1 MLIDKNK
8 NIIVTDTLVIESN
21 TFYLWS
27 TSNFNIEIVSV
38 EKSKLKH
45 GSNLE
50 CSIYSCTDANTQPVN
65 SSKFVNLE
73 NYGYTVFVPSS
84 DWRITIRCYNSD
96 WSQTLTLH
104 TVFEDSIAN
113 PYESDKYARLLTNFN
128 LPNYTILK
136 DILLDSNSKTDIIKR
151 LLLDFR
157 DILQTRGTIQSIKS
171 FLKFM
176 GFTDERIRVIPETQP
191 VDPST
196 TVDGIRIK
204 TGDYYV
210 LLDMFTDGSN
220 DGVITL
226 NRKNM
231 PAAKLRDFNI
241 EQTLVN
247 AIAIANTY
255 FTGIEQDIVF
265 IGLNTTVNVPSFKH
279 ITTQPLRIHEQHIV
293 PDNFEFTFSWLNPLN
308 LLQVE
313 NSENE
318 YVRDYQNTVIS
329 RVKKSRYTQGVRK
342 LYRSNF
348 MYLSK
353 DAHLS
358 TEIPNSPV
366 FEIKQLINKND
377 NEITRDTTST
387 YGCCISF
394 DLLEHIIDW
403 RKYSDIQLLR
413 VTIQSEEDPL
423 IRHEVENK
431 KQFLF
436 VITELGRYRLRVDIQ
451 GLHNSVETYYTWIEI
466 EDNINLFKFDIY
478 SSQRM
483 KGENERNELG
493 LAIDSST
500 TTILNQHQSPGMN
513 FIEQLKTEFIPE
525 KLDQYFNIYQQDVS
539 KVSKWLLPQR
549 NVVENNTFYTLPDI
563 NPLVQL
569 SEVTN
574 TLSLSKSSNWIKMY
588 VINTNINRDNR
599 YQFFFKYFDD
609 VDTFDYRYIPLRSE
623 GAPHDVVSNALD
635 DKNFK
640 ESSILFNH
648 GYLNVIEIE
657 SDDVVTDPSNHVGIK
672 YFMFITNILGADEFI
687 FDNLFVTVNNDEKM
701 INIRELVNVYPYV
714 MPVNHSFTF
723 DHETA
728 KELPTKR
735 LNHISEDVFFPS
747 VFEYLSENEYH
758 KPLKIGDVIFIQ
770 PNNNYISNYHS
781 LRWELYD
788 AFTNK
793 IVYRSTDYAL
803 KYRISYNS
811 IFNLVMYLTI
821 GNKEYKIERK
831 SIFNCYKF

>member
-38 EKSKLKH
+38 EKSSVKH

-50 CSIYSCTDANTQPVN
+50 CSIYSCTDVNTQPVN
-65 SSKFVNLE
+65 STKFVNLE
-73 NYGYTVFVPSS
+73 NYGYTVFVPST
-84 DWRITIRCYNSD
+84 DWKITIRCYNSD
-96 WSQTLTLH
+96 WTQTVTLH
-104 TVFEDSIAN
+104 TVFEDSIIN
-113 PYESDKYARLLTNFN
+113 QYESDKYARLLTNFN
-128 LPNYTILK
+128 LPNYAVLK

-157 DILQTRGTIQSIKS
+157 DILQTRGTIQSIKN

-176 GFTDERIRVIPETQP
+176 GFTDERIRVIPETKP
-191 VDPST
+191 VNDTIADS
-196 TVDGIRIK
+196 VRIK

-231 PAAKLRDFNI
+231 PVVKLRDFNI

-279 ITTQPLRIHEQHIV
+279 ITTQPLRIQEQYIV
-293 PDNFEFTFSWLNPLN
+293 PDNFEFTFSWMNPLN

-313 NSENE
+313 NTDSEYIRE
-318 YVRDYQNTVIS
+318 TYKNTIIS
-329 RVKKSRYTQGVRK
+329 HVKKSRYTQKLRK

-348 MYLSK
+348 MFRLK
-353 DAHLS
+353 DEHAS
-358 TEIPNSPV
+358 NDPNSPV

-377 NEITRDTTST
+377 NEITQDTTST

-394 DLLEHIIDW
+394 DLLEQIIDW
-403 RKYSDIQLLR
+403 RKYGDIQLLR

-483 KGENERNELG
+483 KDENERNELG

-525 KLDQYFNIYQQDVS
+525 KLDQYFNVYQQDVS

-563 NPLVQL
+563 NTLVQL

-574 TLSLSKSSNWIKMY
+574 TLSLGKSSNWIKMY

-609 VDTFDYRYIPLRSE
+609 VDTFDYRYIPLQEEMSSAE
-623 GAPHDVVSNALD
+623 IN
-635 DKNFK
+635 KNFK
-640 ESSILFNH
+640 QSSILFNH
-648 GYLNVIEIE
+648 GYLNVIEITSGE
-657 SDDVVTDPSNHVGIK
+657 VSAGGNNATK
-672 YFMFITNILGADEFI
+672 YFMIITNILGADEFI
-687 FDNLFVTVNNDEKM
+687 FDNVFVTINNEETK

-728 KELPTKR
+728 QELPTKR
-735 LNHISEDVFFPS
+735 LNHLDEDIFFPS

-803 KYRISYNS
+803 KYRINYNS

-831 SIFNCYKF
+831 SIFNCYKLD